1 MKGENSL
8 DMDLTS
14 LITTIITSVAALVAI
29 IGGLLVSRVIS
40 LANDQHFYKREL
52 GKLETT
58 RNNKISELNQHH
70 GELKREIPEHFFCK
84 NVLYRI
90 AKGETFEELLRSH
103 DIPVIDDGSSI
114 DYDIKDLLLAHY
126 NGRKIISEEVKTVCT
141 SKGATFSFDT
151 LSEKISSSEYFY
163 DKDKKSLYTDFLAI
177 HEALCKEETNVS
189 PESYTAKY
197 ESATSIFYKDMSTVR
212 VGLPN
217 YLEKLISDTRI
228 LSHEID
234 ASYEQEEELVSL
246 SNDYL
251 KTVGVWIGLGVL
263 IFASLIAIIYPST
276 LLPYPEDYYDDAKT
290 KVLLITFFIIALL
303 AIFGYIAGYLVQLTR
318 NKPVK
323 TSEN

>member
-29 IGGLLVSRVIS
+29 VGGLLVSRVIS

-52 GKLETT
+52 EKLKTT
-58 RNNKISELNQHH
+58 RKNKNSRFNQKYE
-70 GELKREIPEHFFCK
+70 ELKQEVINHFFCK

-126 NGRKIISEEVKTVCT
+126 NGRKIISEEVKKVCT

-151 LSEKISSSEYFY
+151 LTEKISSSEYFY
-163 DKDKKSLYTDFLAI
+163 DENKKFLYADFLTI
-177 HEALCKEETNVS
+177 HEALYKEENNAS

-197 ESATSIFYKDMSTVR
+197 ESPTSIFYKDMSTVR
-212 VGLPN
+212 VILPD
-217 YLEKLISDTRI
+217 YLETLISDTRA
-228 LSHEID
+228 LHHEIESSS
-234 ASYEQEEELVSL
+234 AQEKELVSL

-251 KTVGVWIGLGVL
+251 KTGGVWLGLGVL
-263 IFASLIAIIYPST
+263 IFSSLIAIIYPST

-290 KVLLITFFIIALL
+290 KTLLITLFSIALF

>member
-29 IGGLLVSRVIS
+29 VGGLLVSRVIS

-52 GKLETT
+52 EKLKTT
-58 RNNKISELNQHH
+58 RKNKIQELNQHH
-70 GELKREIPEHFFCK
+70 EELKREILEHFFCK

-103 DIPVIDDGSSI
+103 DIPVIDDGSAI
-114 DYDIKDLLLAHY
+114 DYDIKDLLQDVY
-126 NGRKIISEEVKTVCT
+126 DKQKTISEEVKKTCT
-141 SKGATFSFDT
+141 SPGATFSSDT
-151 LSEKISSSEYFY
+151 LTERISSFKYFHE
-163 DKDKKSLYTDFLAI
+163 DASTRFYTDFLAI

-290 KVLLITFFIIALL
+290 KTLLITLFSIALF

>member
-29 IGGLLVSRVIS
+29 VGGLLVSRVIS

-52 GKLETT
+52 EKLETT
-58 RNNKISELNQHH
+58 RNNKISRFNQNHA
-70 GELKREIPEHFFCK
+70 ELKQEVLKHFFCK

-126 NGRKIISEEVKTVCT
+126 NGRKIISEEVKKVCT

-151 LSEKISSSEYFY
+151 LTEKISSSEYFY
-163 DKDKKSLYTDFLAI
+163 DENKKFLYADFLTI
-177 HEALCKEETNVS
+177 HEALYKEENNAS

-197 ESATSIFYKDMSTVR
+197 ESPTSIFYKDMSTVR
-212 VGLPN
+212 VILPD
-217 YLEKLISDTRI
+217 YLETLISDTRA
-228 LSHEID
+228 LHHEIESSS
-234 ASYEQEEELVSL
+234 AQEKELVSL

-251 KTVGVWIGLGVL
+251 KTGGVWLGLGVL
-263 IFASLIAIIYPST
+263 IFSSLIANIYPST

-290 KVLLITFFIIALL
+290 KTLLITLFSIALF

>member
-29 IGGLLVSRVIS
+29 VGGLLVSRVIS

-52 GKLETT
+52 EKLETT
-58 RNNKISELNQHH
+58 RNNKISRFNQNHA
-70 GELKREIPEHFFCK
+70 ELKQEVLKHFFCK

-90 AKGETFEELLRSH
+90 AKGETLEELLRIH
-103 DIPVIDDGSSI
+103 DIPVIGDNFTSFLRNA
-114 DYDIKDLLLAHY
+114 YDKQ
-126 NGRKIISEEVKTVCT
+126 KTISEEVKKACT
-141 SKGATFSFDT
+141 SPGATFSFDT
-151 LSEKISSSEYFY
+151 LSERISSSEYFY
-163 DKDKKSLYTDFLAI
+163 EDDSKLFYTDFLAI
-177 HEALCKEETNVS
+177 HEALYKQETNVS

-197 ESATSIFYKDMSTVR
+197 ESPTSVFYKDMSTVR
-212 VGLPN
+212 VILPD
-217 YLEKLISDTRI
+217 YLEKLISDNRA
-228 LSHEID
+228 LYHEID

-263 IFASLIAIIYPST
+263 IFSSLIAIIYPST

-290 KVLLITFFIIALL
+290 KTLLITLFSIALF

-318 NKPVK
+318 NKLVK
-323 TSEN
+323 KSRN